1 VVPDVTCINLAHAW
15 EVEGINFGAIFFVNF
30 IDISPPPPKKK
41 IAFKIYHSL
50 PPVVYTLP
58 IHNPLS
64 FYEALHAAY

>member
-1 VVPDVTCINLAHAW
+1 MNYILSQQYHHLAHAW
-15 EVEGINFGAIFFVNF
+15 EVEGSNFGAIFFVNF
-30 IDISPPPPKKK
+30 IDISPPPQ

-58 IHNPLS
+58 IHNHLS